1 MLLKRLGIGGF
12 GEVWH
17 GQNRHLNSRV
27 GAFKFCLDPQSQEW
41 LIRHEANM
49 IDQVMHLDDPG
60 VVKLIDVDFND
71 IGDVMVRQALNEAKQ
86 LTKAMASISTPSM
99 IRSAY
104 TPLYASPQQIAGQ
117 ASDPRDDVHA
127 LGVMFYQML
136 QRRFDRGLPKM
147 EFVWIAPGKFMMG
160 APDSDIE
167 AYDSEQPQHEL
178 TLSQGFY
185 LGKFAVTRGQF
196 AEFVKES
203 GHKAANDWQNPEI
216 AQSNDHPVVNVSR

>member
-1 MLLKRLGIGGF
+1 
-12 GEVWH
+12 
-17 GQNRHLNSRV
+17 
-27 GAFKFCLDPQSQEW
+27 
-41 LIRHEANM
+41 
-49 IDQVMHLDDPG
+49 
-60 VVKLIDVDFND
+60 
-71 IGDVMVRQALNEAKQ
+71 
-86 LTKAMASISTPSM
+86 
-99 IRSAY
+99 
-104 TPLYASPQQIAGQ
+104 
-117 ASDPRDDVHA
+117 
-127 LGVMFYQML
+127 
-136 QRRFDRGLPKM
+136 
-147 EFVWIAPGKFMMG
+147 MMG